1 VGERPR
7 AYIWDSMRKLED
19 LKNGADE
26 MKSAFKQIGFL
37 GVGVMGEP
45 MCRNLANKCGL
56 PVVVYDTD
64 PAPLERLKTHGA
76 KIVGSV
82 RELVEASDVI
92 FLSLPSGE
100 VVHDIAHRKEGLLAY
115 IKPAQIVV
123 DTSTSPVNLTRE
135 LAKTFAGRGAAFLD
149 APIARTRAA
158 AESGTLSVMVGAD
171 RELFEKLRPLIATFA
186 SDITLCGPVGC
197 GQVLKILNNM
207 MLFQIGLAISEAKA
221 IGVHAGVDATLLFD
235 TLSKGSGD
243 SFALRN
249 HGMKAMLPG
258 DYPLRAFSVKYAR
271 KDLRYGL
278 QLAEDAHVEA
288 LSARNVDA
296 WFGKAIDAGYG
307 DQYWPVI
314 SRLINRG

>member
-1 VGERPR
+1 
-7 AYIWDSMRKLED
+7 
-19 LKNGADE
+19 
-26 MKSAFKQIGFL
+26 MKSGFKTIGFL

-45 MCRNLANKCGL
+45 MCRNLTKKCGL
-56 PVVVYDTD
+56 PVVAYDAD
-64 PAPLERLKTHGA
+64 PAPLERLKGHGTR
-76 KIVGSV
+76 IVDSV
-82 RELVEASDVI
+82 EKLVEAADVI

-100 VVHDIAHRKEGLLAY
+100 IVHEVAHRKDGLLAF
-115 IKPAQIVV
+115 IKPGQIVV

-135 LAKTFAGRGAAFLD
+135 LAKTFAKQGVQFLD

-171 RELFEKLRPLIATFA
+171 PELFEKLRPLIATFA

-207 MLFQIGLAISEAKA
+207 MLFQIGLAIAEAKA
-221 IGVHAGVDATLLFD
+221 IGVQAGVDPTLLFD

-249 HGMKAMLPG
+249 HGMKAMLPD

-278 QLAEDAHVEA
+278 ELAKEAHVEA
-288 LSARNVDA
+288 LSAQNVDT

-314 SRLINRG
+314 SRLINSA